1 MSDYSK
7 WFWDNC
13 DELNK
18 DTSFAHSLSERCWN
32 HQQKKISEL
41 ERKMSKILDYL
52 DGKTEETWKSWK
64 EKADTMDQC
73 ASNAYEDAYW
83 FVKNIV
89 ENNTENTIEEKE

>member
-18 DTSFAHSLSERCWN
+18 DTSFAHRLSERCWN
-32 HQQKKISEL
+32 HQQKKINVL
-41 ERKMSKILDYL
+41 ERKMNKILDYL
-52 DGKTEETWKSWK
+52 DSKTEETWKSWK
-64 EKADTMDQC
+64 EKADMMDQG

-83 FVKNIV
+83 FVKNTV
-89 ENNTENTIEEKE
+89 EDKGNE

>member
-1 MSDYSK
+1 MSEYSK

-18 DTSFAHSLSERCWN
+18 DTSFAHRLAERAWN
-32 HQQKKISEL
+32 HKDKEVKELQSKL
-41 ERKMSKILDYL
+41 ERVLGYL
-52 DGKTEETWKSWK
+52 EGESADRWGLWK
-64 EKADTMDQC
+64 EGADMMDQG

-89 ENNTENTIEEKE
+89 EEKE